1 MLEHH
6 ETSTSASAKT
16 GQIKTNCQCTSSFQ
30 DSLNMSQ
37 QPAVSRHA
45 VFLSRYELTPEPG
58 TLAPLVFYQEM
69 KGHAIMV
76 PRKMVSD
83 PKIT

>member
-1 MLEHH
+1 MHFLFSGQSQHV
-6 ETSTSASAKT
+6 STACCELARS
-16 GQIKTNCQCTSSFQ
+16 
-30 DSLNMSQ
+30 
-37 QPAVSRHA
+37 VSIPVR
-45 VFLSRYELTPEPG
+45 VNPG